1 MSGIVLL
8 QAWMMW
14 NFITFHLRRKRER
27 DAEIARRKKNQA
39 LKLAAQKRS
48 AASADSDE
56 QDELPEADRSP
67 LSTPSPVTKK
77 TAKANK
83 LKAK

>member
-1 MSGIVLL
+1 MTGIGFL

-27 DAEIARRKKNQA
+27 DAEVARRKKNQA
-39 LKLAAQKRS
+39 LKLAAQKRQ
-48 AASADSDE
+48 AVESDE
-56 QDELPEADRSP
+56 LNELPEADRSP

-77 TAKANK
+77 SAKAASK
-83 LKAK
+83 LKVK